1 MTLPIEAGRQSLLAL
16 LLWLVTAATVQAASG
31 GCTAQDLSFGLA
43 EVPWAPRAF
52 SRFKR
57 DTRYTLQLEG
67 DRTVLRAQAD
77 ASASLYSTRLAAPL
91 SQTPDMLT
99 WRWKTDRLIPGADNR
114 EKDREDS
121 PVRILVAFDGDIR
134 SLPVAEQRRFALSWT
149 LSGETP
155 PYAVLEYVWSE
166 QVPVGTVIASA
177 HTSQVK
183 MLVASS
189 GQAGLGQWQ
198 SIQRNLRDDYLK
210 AYGVAPGPVLSV
222 AVMTDTDNTRQQ
234 ALGFYADIRLGC
246 QSP

>member
-1 MTLPIEAGRQSLLAL
+1 MMLPIHAGRQSLLAL
-16 LLWLVTAATVQAASG
+16 LLWLVMAAAAHAAP
-31 GCTAQDLSFGLA
+31 GCVALDLSFGLA
-43 EVPWAPRAF
+43 AVPWAPKAF

-57 DTRYTLQLEG
+57 DTRYAFQLEG
-67 DRTVLRAQAD
+67 DRTILRAQAD
-77 ASASLYSTRLAAPL
+77 ASASLYSTLLKVPV
-91 SQTPDMLT
+91 SVTPDTLS

-121 PVRILVAFDGDIR
+121 PVRILVAFDGDIK

-189 GQAGLGQWQ
+189 GQDGLGQWQ
-198 SIQRNLRDDYLK
+198 SIRRNLRDDYLR
-210 AYGVAPGPVLSV
+210 AYGVAPGPMLSV
-222 AVMTDTDNTRQQ
+222 AVMTDTDNTKQQ
-234 ALGFYADIRLGC
+234 AVGFYADIRLGC